1 VSDQP
6 YGDQQP
12 SGDQPFGQQPPQ
24 GYGQQPGYQQ
34 PGYQQPGYQ
43 QGYGQPSYPPA
54 GYPPYGYDPR
64 LDPQA
69 KSKVVAGLLGIF
81 LGTFGVHRFYLGYTK
96 IGVIQLVVSLVT
108 CGVGGLWGF
117 VEGIL
122 YLVGTNGFTT
132 DAEGRPL
139 KD

>member
-1 VSDQP
+1 MSDQP
-6 YGDQQP
+6 YGEQQP
-12 SGDQPFGQQPPQ
+12 SGDQPHGQPDQPTTPV
-24 GYGQQPGYQQ
+24 GGWQPGYQQ
-34 PGYQQPGYQ
+34 PGYQQPAQ
-43 QGYGQPSYPPA
+43 PGYGQPQ
-54 GYPPYGYDPR
+54 YGYDPR

-81 LGTFGVHRFYLGYTK
+81 LGGFGVHRFYLGYTK
-96 IGVIQLVVSLVT
+96 IGVIQLIVTLVT
-108 CGVGGLWGF
+108 CGVGSLWGF